1 MSHQRV
7 FIAVVLAASGCQ
19 LDDVHLGQQSA
30 SLGEPAIDLIAIGAI
45 SGTRSDRSS
54 ATSGALENG
63 AAGNL
68 LGGVGSGLAYA
79 GSHRDQN
86 APTSATPSVP
96 SVADGA
102 TATALRSS
110 DGAVNQTIAAATAAA
125 PAAPNKRF
133 ERMAAV
139 RAASTRFCEKA
150 T

>member
-68 LGGVGSGLAYA
+68 LGGVGSGWRTRGPIAI
-79 GSHRDQN
+79 RTRRR
-86 APTSATPSVP
+86 AP
-96 SVADGA
+96 
-102 TATALRSS
+102 R
-110 DGAVNQTIAAATAAA
+110 
-125 PAAPNKRF
+125 
-133 ERMAAV
+133 
-139 RAASTRFCEKA
+139 RACRRWPTV
-150 T
+150 